1 MRGRNYEEKDNL
13 AIYLGAICALLAA
26 ISSWYTI
33 AFNDSR
39 FIVPMDLSNY
49 VFRAQD
55 LPMIIS
61 GTLLALYIV
70 YLAVLFF
77 QSTSAN
83 KRRGSTSRST
93 RTVNPKLGFLG
104 LFGFAGFLGFW
115 TYRVDQTIFPFV
127 FFAFFGFFGFFYE
140 GKMSNTLIDERYK
153 ENKMRAQ
160 STANKTA
167 LSIIFFAILILEQ
180 GRLMGRLEYTLIALV
195 IVIALSIALELF
207 LSEYLLYHYDH
218 DEPFDESEE

>member
-1 MRGRNYEEKDNL
+1 MKERRTSQFIWARSALCLQQSLRGTRQRL
-13 AIYLGAICALLAA
+13 TIQGLLCRWIY
-26 ISSWYTI
+26 
-33 AFNDSR
+33 
-39 FIVPMDLSNY
+39 NY

-127 FFAFFGFFGFFYE
+127 FFVFFGFFGFFYE

-167 LSIIFFAILILEQ
+167 LSIIFLQ
-180 GRLMGRLEYTLIALV
+180 Y
-195 IVIALSIALELF
+195 
-207 LSEYLLYHYDH
+207 
-218 DEPFDESEE
+218 

>member
-1 MRGRNYEEKDNL
+1 MKKRTNL

-26 ISSWYTI
+26 ISLWYTI

-127 FFAFFGFFGFFYE
+127 FFVFFGFFGFFYE

-167 LSIIFFAILILEQ
+167 LSIIFLQ
-180 GRLMGRLEYTLIALV
+180 Y
-195 IVIALSIALELF
+195 
-207 LSEYLLYHYDH
+207 
-218 DEPFDESEE
+218 